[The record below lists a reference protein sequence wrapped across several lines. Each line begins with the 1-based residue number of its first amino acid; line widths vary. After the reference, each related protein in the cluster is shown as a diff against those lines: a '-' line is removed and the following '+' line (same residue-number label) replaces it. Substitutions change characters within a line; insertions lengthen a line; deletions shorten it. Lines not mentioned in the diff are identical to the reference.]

1 MSTNRT
7 PVPIDNIAYNVAW
20 HVEDG
25 FDDGAHTEVGVW
37 CETYRADP
45 ASGRYVGDLPDA
57 RFWTDDLEEA
67 VGVFLEKGGSSLLDT
82 EVDSVSG
89 GRGTNRGDLR

>member
-45 ASGRYVGDLPDA
+45 GRVATSGIFPTLTSGR
-57 RFWTDDLEEA
+57 TI
-67 VGVFLEKGGSSLLDT
+67 
-82 EVDSVSG
+82 
-89 GRGTNRGDLR
+89 